1 MKTRRVFSSRRYR
14 YLGSKNLLR
23 CDICDGD
30 SCMVSHGGTAYHR
43 CTEPVEVPRYLWH
56 VTYRLSGRDR
66 AIRKFGLLRSKPLKE
81 SFYRYKHQGSSIGYL
96 EDIHLTEADE
106 SKLSKGET
114 LFEGHVYAHKSI
126 DDFFSLH
133 PIYMDSCMDSFRT
146 RQVALWRID
155 AHALG
160 YPWYTDPYIERG
172 EKWIYGNSF
181 RTPNNIPNTA
191 LELFK
196 FGDLYAP
203 AIVNGFKEVHLKKG
217 LQVF

>member
-1 MKTRRVFSSRRYR
+1 MKTRRVFSPRRYR

-106 SKLSKGET
+106 SKLSKAKPCLKVMSMPISQSMT
-114 LFEGHVYAHKSI
+114 FFPYTPSIWTPVWILFEQGRLPCGELMPMHWDFRGTLTLILNEEKSGFMGIHFVHRTTSQTPPWNCLSLEICMLRPSSVDSRKSI
-126 DDFFSLH
+126 
-133 PIYMDSCMDSFRT
+133 
-146 RQVALWRID
+146 
-155 AHALG
+155 
-160 YPWYTDPYIERG
+160 
-172 EKWIYGNSF
+172 
-181 RTPNNIPNTA
+181 
-191 LELFK
+191 
-196 FGDLYAP
+196 
-203 AIVNGFKEVHLKKG
+203 
-217 LQVF
+217 

>member
-1 MKTRRVFSSRRYR
+1 MKTRKVFSPRRYR
-14 YLGSKNLLR
+14 YLGSKILLR

-30 SCMVSHGGTAYHR
+30 FCMVSHVGTAYHR
-43 CTEPVEVPRYLWH
+43 CTETVEVPRYLWH

-66 AIRKFGLLRSKPLKE
+66 AIRKFGLLRSKLLKE
-81 SFYRYKHQGSSIGYL
+81 SYYRYKHQGSSIGYL

-106 SKLSKGET
+106 SKLSKGEN

-126 DDFFSLH
+126 DAFFLTPH
-133 PIYMDSCMDSFRT
+133 LLDSCIDSFRT

-155 AHALG
+155 AHAFG
-160 YPWYTDPYIERG
+160 FPWYTDPNIDRG

-191 LELFK
+191 LELYK